1 MMLRMEDKSVYVVCV
16 FGELSL
22 FSANSRPR
30 PVQSSVTR
38 DRDHM
43 LRDHLRE
50 PRALISYRGE
60 TGRITESKM

>member
-38 DRDHM
+38 DHL

-60 TGRITESKM
+60 TRRITESKM